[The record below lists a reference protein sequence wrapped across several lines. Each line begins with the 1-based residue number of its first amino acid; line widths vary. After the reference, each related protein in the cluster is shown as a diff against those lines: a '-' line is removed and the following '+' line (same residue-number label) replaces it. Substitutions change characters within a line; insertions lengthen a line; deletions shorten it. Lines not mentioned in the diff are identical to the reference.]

1 MPVDI
6 HAATLVWPVLG
17 EYVPAGQFI
26 HVAILVAP
34 VAEEYVPTGQSKQA
48 PPLKY
53 FPGGQ
58 LIGVVQELAP
68 AADVWPAGH
77 AVQDVAPA
85 AEKLFAGQFIHVA
98 ILVAP
103 VAEEYV
109 PAGQFT
115 QAPPLMYF
123 PAGHLHTL
131 APAADVW
138 PAGHAVQEAAPAVA
152 EKVFARQFLHP

>member
-6 HAATLVWPVLG
+6 HAATLVWPVLA

-34 VAEEYVPTGQSKQA
+34 VAEEYVPTGQFTHA

-77 AVQDVAPA
+77 G
-85 AEKLFAGQFIHVA
+85 E
-98 ILVAP
+98 
-103 VAEEYV
+103 
-109 PAGQFT
+109 
-115 QAPPLMYF
+115 
-123 PAGHLHTL
+123 
-131 APAADVW
+131 
-138 PAGHAVQEAAPAVA
+138 QEAAPSV
-152 EKVFARQFLHP
+152 EKVFTEQFLQGPPAVEV